1 MNPPNVAETVLPSGA
16 FASIRKPTVLDYF
29 MTMSAEYWQVAM
41 IARIVTIDG
50 KKLSYAEWLEMD
62 LEEFGPVQGLLVL
75 VMEKFTFKG
84 VI

>member
-1 MNPPNVAETVLPSGA
+1 MNPLNVAETVLPSGA

-50 KKLSYAEWLEMD
+50 KKLSYAEWMEMD
-62 LEEFGPVQGLLVL
+62 LEEYGPVLGLFVL
-75 VMEKFTFKG
+75 VMAKFTFKG
-84 VI
+84 VL

>member
-1 MNPPNVAETVLPSGA
+1 
-16 FASIRKPTVLDYF
+16 

-50 KKLSYAEWLEMD
+50 KKLSYAEWLETD
-62 LEEFGPVQGLLVL
+62 LEEFGPVLGLLVL

>member
-1 MNPPNVAETVLPSGA
+1 MNPLNVAETVLPSGA

-29 MTMSAEYWQVAM
+29 MTMSPEYWQVAM

-62 LEEFGPVQGLLVL
+62 LEEFGPVLGLFVL
-75 VMEKFTFKG
+75 VMAKFTFKG
-84 VI
+84 VL

>member
-1 MNPPNVAETVLPSGA
+1 MKPLNVAETVLPSGA

-29 MTMSAEYWQVAM
+29 ITMPAEYWQVAM

-62 LEEFGPVQGLLVL
+62 LEEFGPVLGLFVL
-75 VMEKFTFKG
+75 VMAKFTFKG
-84 VI
+84 VL

>member
-62 LEEFGPVQGLLVL
+62 LEEFGPVLGLLVL

>member
-1 MNPPNVAETVLPSGA
+1 
-16 FASIRKPTVLDYF
+16 

-62 LEEFGPVQGLLVL
+62 LEEFGPVLGLFMP
-75 VMEKFTFKG
+75 VMAKFTFKG
-84 VI
+84 II

>member
-1 MNPPNVAETVLPSGA
+1 
-16 FASIRKPTVLDYF
+16 

-41 IARIVTIDG
+41 IVRIVTIDG

-62 LEEFGPVQGLLVL
+62 LEEFGPVLGLLVL
-75 VMEKFTFKG
+75 VMAKFTFKG

>member
-29 MTMSAEYWQVAM
+29 ITMPAEYWQVAM

-62 LEEFGPVQGLLVL
+62 LEEFGPVLGLFVL
-75 VMEKFTFKG
+75 VMAKFTFKG
-84 VI
+84 VL

>member
-62 LEEFGPVQGLLVL
+62 LEEFGPVLGLLVL
-75 VMEKFTFKG
+75 VMAKFTFKG

>member
-1 MNPPNVAETVLPSGA
+1 
-16 FASIRKPTVLDYF
+16 

-50 KKLSYAEWLEMD
+50 KKLSYSEWLEMD
-62 LEEFGPVQGLLVL
+62 LEEFGPVLGLLVL
-75 VMEKFTFKG
+75 VMAKFTFKG